1 MSTRKYDFGRQGT
14 AIDDDDYDDYPRFY
28 QNHDFG
34 GPDGFS
40 FGGVKAERCE
50 TSESEEYESEIDSES
65 EELENELQELKV
77 S

>member
-1 MSTRKYDFGRQGT
+1 MSTRKYEFGRQG
-14 AIDDDDYDDYPRFY
+14 AAYDDDDYDDYPGFY

-34 GPDGFS
+34 GAGGFS

-50 TSESEEYESEIDSES
+50 TSESEEYESEEES
-65 EELENELQELKV
+65 EELETELEQLSV